1 MDIITV
7 SILKTAKNLGK
18 SFQVADL
25 ITDFLWKNGKLG
37 KLSSKISD
45 LIIVVIKFY
54 LFKIKKKCINC
65 KHKP

>member
-7 SILKTAKNLGK
+7 SILKTTKNLGK

-25 ITDFLWKNGKLG
+25 ITDFLWTNGKLG

-54 LFKIKKKCINC
+54 LFKIKKNV
-65 KHKP
+65 